1 MSCINTSYVASPSV
15 LEEKCSKNEH
25 DAAPLG
31 LSFATS
37 KDHEYGNKETQD
49 LRIPVDPGS
58 SDDLAFANGKAD
70 NSDFV
75 DDDELSEEI
84 TVVTA
89 LSVPFCSFL
98 VCLHLFSYS

>member
-25 DAAPLG
+25 DAAPLVV
-31 LSFATS
+31 LSGTG
-37 KDHEYGNKETQD
+37 KDHEYGNKGPQN
-49 LRIPVDPGS
+49 LRIPVDSAS

-75 DDDELSEEI
+75 DEDEPSEEI

-89 LSVPFCSFL
+89 LCVAFCSFL
-98 VCLHLFSYS
+98 MRLLFFS